1 MPMIGGTGTWYG
13 PVVGALL
20 LGSVQEIATVT
31 ISSEVNVLIVGV
43 LLVVFI
49 MVAPQG
55 IVGLIQDRWRG
66 RRRRG

>member
-1 MPMIGGTGTWYG
+1 
-13 PVVGALL
+13 VVGALL
-20 LGSVQEIATVT
+20 LGSIQEIVTVT

-55 IVGLIQDRWRG
+55 IVGLIQDRWRK
-66 RRRRG
+66 RRGHG